1 MKYLASLSR
10 IVVAKL
16 AENLIMAGTYTSL
29 KVQIVFAV
37 KYRRRDVDESLREEL
52 EKYICGIVTNYKS
65 KVLAIYC
72 NPDHIH
78 ILIELNPSTA
88 LSDLVRGIKSNS
100 SKWMNQKKYL
110 SRPFNWQG
118 GYGAFS
124 YSQKALKNVI
134 PYIEN
139 QAEHHRRNNF
149 EAEYLEFLKTEEVEY
164 NKKYVLD

>member
-1 MKYLASLSR
+1 
-10 IVVAKL
+10 
-16 AENLIMAGTYTSL
+16 MAGTYTSL

-52 EKYICGIVTNYKS
+52 EKYICGIVTNYNS

-78 ILIELNPSTA
+78 ILIELNPAKA
-88 LSDLVRGIKSNS
+88 LSDLVKGIKSNS
-100 SKWMNQKKYL
+100 SKWMNERKHLPRK
-110 SRPFNWQG
+110 FNWQG

-139 QAEHHRRNNF
+139 QAEHHRRDTF
-149 EAEYLEFLKTEEVEY
+149 AKEYLEFLKTEEVEY
-164 NKKYVLD
+164 NEKYALD